1 MIHTCV
7 PPGLYQTHTLLQEHE
22 HCRPPTLP
30 CAASFL
36 HQSATQSGPLHWSK
50 TPKPPASAE
59 TCNST
64 VVDPPS
70 PRLTRWGDP
79 LSRTDLRS
87 CITAAAIA
95 SGRNRSAH
103 FPPPKASK
111 IARYSTRYICRRLS
125 RSRLPSRTCASFAS
139 ALLPGMSAAAEPA
152 RLCCEDP
159 IWNAPSQEGRGRRA
173 DAICDLASE
182 T

>member
-7 PPGLYQTHTLLQEHE
+7 PPGLYQTHALLQEHE

-36 HQSATQSGPLHWSK
+36 HQSATLSGPLHWK
-50 TPKPPASAE
+50 QDTQPPASAE

-70 PRLTRWGDP
+70 PRLARWGDP

-111 IARYSTRYICRRLS
+111 IARYSTRYICRRLFSLAATIAYLRLLCICIIAWDVSGGGACTPLLRRPDLECAFS
-125 RSRLPSRTCASFAS
+125 RGKGSSCRCNMRSCL
-139 ALLPGMSAAAEPA
+139 
-152 RLCCEDP
+152 
-159 IWNAPSQEGRGRRA
+159 
-173 DAICDLASE
+173 
-182 T
+182 